1 MKIEETHKMN
11 IVNIIN
17 DMKSIIKD
25 NEDYG
30 IHELSNVKTDTL
42 KMWVDTIQKEYAVD
56 TFCKKVSDI
65 FPPVRCHYLHSAPEA
80 LKFFYRECKKTGKD
94 VSKISIIDIL
104 NFLFEKIPE
113 ERRNKF
119 DKICELFSENTDE
132 K

>member
-30 IHELSNVKTDTL
+30 IHELNNVKTDIL

-80 LKFFYRECKKTGKD
+80 LKFFYRECKK
-94 VSKISIIDIL
+94 L
-104 NFLFEKIPE
+104 
-113 ERRNKF
+113 ERIFQKY
-119 DKICELFSENTDE
+119 L
-132 K
+132 